1 MTGVEGMIEKRK
13 EELETQPDE
22 KAKYEGATEVIKASP
37 EVGLTIGGTQMVD
50 IKELGELEVLEEDLE
65 KTTGEIIRPKV
76 WDTSTKGRC
85 LDLVLEATVK
95 YLEKHPED
103 PKAKYY
109 KTALRMIAAEL
120 MFA

>member
-1 MTGVEGMIEKRK
+1 
-13 EELETQPDE
+13 
-22 KAKYEGATEVIKASP
+22 
-37 EVGLTIGGTQMVD
+37 MVS

-65 KTTGEIIRPKV
+65 KTTEEIIRPKV
-76 WDTSTKGRC
+76 WDTSTKARC

-103 PKAKYY
+103 PKTKYY
-109 KTALRMIAAEL
+109 KTALRMLAAEL